1 MPVDTRNEKMP
12 KTDQTSHKSVIA
24 ATIAAGLV
32 MLASGLSYRVLAAR
46 LAAPATTQ
54 SITAED
60 VARFPLRIGE
70 WEGKEVSMDEEIVRA
85 TDTDAHISRR
95 YSRRNGTESVSLWVA
110 CGVQA
115 RDLMPHRP
123 EVCYTGNGW
132 MRTNKQSVDLSLD
145 DGTMLPCNQMEFS
158 RGVLNMQKVLVL
170 YYYLVDGQYSRDVSL
185 LRSKAWRG
193 SGTVGYVAQVQ
204 IVANIS
210 AVETANS
217 AAKLASSFALDSARQ
232 IAELFES
239 HKPDEKLN
247 QAGASSVPAEF

>member
-1 MPVDTRNEKMP
+1 MP
-12 KTDQTSHKSVIA
+12 KTDQASHKSVIA
-24 ATIAAGLV
+24 ATIAAGFV

-46 LAAPATTQ
+46 LAAPATTTP
-54 SITAED
+54 ITAED
-60 VARFPLRIGE
+60 VARFPLQIGD
-70 WEGKEVSMDEEIVRA
+70 WEGEEVPIDDEIVKA

-95 YSRRNGTESVSLWVA
+95 YSRRNGLDSVSLWVA

-132 MRTNKQSVDLSLD
+132 TRTNKQSVDLLLD
-145 DGTMLPCNQMEFS
+145 DGTTLPCNRLEFS
-158 RGVLNMQKVLVL
+158 RNALTTQRVLVL

-204 IVANIS
+204 IVATMS
-210 AVETANS
+210 AVVTADV
-217 AAKLASSFALDSARQ
+217 AAKTVSSFAVDSAGPLAR
-232 IAELFES
+232 LFES
-239 HKPDEKLN
+239 GESEEKPHE
-247 QAGASSVPAEF
+247 AGTSLTPAES